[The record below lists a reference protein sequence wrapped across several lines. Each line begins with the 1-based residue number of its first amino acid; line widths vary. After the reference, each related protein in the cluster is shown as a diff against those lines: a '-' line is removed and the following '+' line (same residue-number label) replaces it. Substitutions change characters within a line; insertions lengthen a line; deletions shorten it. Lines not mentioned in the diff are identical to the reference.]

1 MGLLDSVERG
11 IEKVVRNAFA
21 TGSKAQ
27 VQPVEIA
34 NRLRRALDNSAY
46 TISQGRALVPNV
58 FDVELSTPDFER
70 AQVWGEGLADELC
83 DVVIKHVNSQR
94 YTLQGPVRV
103 TFKHDDALKPGVFEV
118 TSSTEKAG
126 AAAAAPGTVGAARE
140 APTRAPSV
148 PAAPRAVPR
157 TQPVLIIGE
166 RRYAIN
172 DSPVVLGRSSEADIL
187 IDDTGVSRKHLEI
200 QLQGDRAWAV
210 DLGSTNGSHV
220 NGERLQGR
228 AELFD
233 GSTISMGRT
242 KITFRRLPL
251 KDGNS

>member
-11 IEKVVRNAFA
+11 IEKVVRTAFT

-34 NRLRRALDNSAY
+34 NRLRRELDNSAY
-46 TISQGRALVPNV
+46 TISQGRAIAPNV
-58 FDVELSTPDFER
+58 FDIELSTPDFER

-83 DVVIKHVNSQR
+83 DVVIKHVNSQQ

-103 TFKHDDALKPGVFEV
+103 TFKHDDALKPGVFRV
-118 TSSTEKAG
+118 ASATEKG
-126 AAAAAPGTVGAARE
+126 VAATSAPEPVRAAPQPARQ
-140 APTRAPSV
+140 
-148 PAAPRAVPR
+148 PARQSQPPR

-172 DSPVVLGRSSEADIL
+172 DSPVVLGRSSDADIL
-187 IDDTGVSRKHLEI
+187 IDDTGVSRKHVEI
-200 QLQGDRAWAV
+200 LLQGERAWAV

-220 NGERLQGR
+220 NGERLNGR
-228 AELFD
+228 AEIFD
-233 GSTISMGRT
+233 GSTITLGRT
-242 KITFRRLPL
+242 KVTFRRLPL
-251 KDGNS
+251 KDGH